1 MKDTIQIE
9 FTKKSFAVLVLE
21 NVFIDFNKPWAGGV
35 ICEDVKINKS
45 LSVNLIL
52 TEQNAFRL
60 IQNLDRL
67 IDYVN
72 VGYQNNF
79 KRKVEEI
86 KIKLEELKEVA

>member
-21 NVFIDFNKPWAGGV
+21 NVFIDFNKPWAGSV

-45 LSVNLIL
+45 LSVKLIL
-52 TEQNAFRL
+52 TEQNAFNL
-60 IQNLDRL
+60 IQNLNRL

-86 KIKLEELKEVA
+86 KIKLEELKEVV